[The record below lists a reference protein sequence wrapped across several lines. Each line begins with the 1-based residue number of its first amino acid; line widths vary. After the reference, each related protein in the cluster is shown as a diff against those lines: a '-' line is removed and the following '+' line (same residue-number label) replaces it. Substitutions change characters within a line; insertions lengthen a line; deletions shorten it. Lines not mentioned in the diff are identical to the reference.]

1 MDVAKQ
7 LSPPWTILRSGV
19 NLAGKNP
26 ATRKYGKIVGKDRK
40 IVGKDGKIVRKD
52 GKIGKDRKI
61 VGKDGKIVRQ
71 GGKIVGV

>member
-26 ATRKYGKIVGKDRK
+26 ATRKYGKIVGKDGK
-40 IVGKDGKIVRKD
+40 IVGKDGKIVR
-52 GKIGKDRKI
+52 KDRKI